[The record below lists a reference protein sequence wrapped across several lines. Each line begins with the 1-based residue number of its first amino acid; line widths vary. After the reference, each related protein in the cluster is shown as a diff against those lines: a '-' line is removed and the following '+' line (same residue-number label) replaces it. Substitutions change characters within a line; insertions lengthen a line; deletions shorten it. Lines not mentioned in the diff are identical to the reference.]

1 MSWQPENGSAAPTSE
16 KKKNIMQKLNILA
29 FVRSAVIAASVAGI
43 LLNKQVSLAAEG
55 LVVVSA
61 VAAILSSALFMS
73 KDEIKSSL
81 KVLFIVLAVAG
92 AVMTWGATHF

>member
-1 MSWQPENGSAAPTSE
+1 MWQPENGSAAPTSE

-29 FVRSAVIAASVAGI
+29 FAKSATIAVAITGI
-43 LLNKQVSLAAEG
+43 LLCKQATLAAEG
-55 LVVVSA
+55 LVVVVA
-61 VAAILSSALFMS
+61 VAAILSSALYMS

-92 AVMTWGATHF
+92 AVMAWGATRF